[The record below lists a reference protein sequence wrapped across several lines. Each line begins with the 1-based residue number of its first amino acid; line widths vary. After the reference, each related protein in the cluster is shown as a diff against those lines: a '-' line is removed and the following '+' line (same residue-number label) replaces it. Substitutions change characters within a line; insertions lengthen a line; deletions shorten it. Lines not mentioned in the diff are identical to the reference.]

1 MYFNVQLKFN
11 LWTKDMGGWEM
22 TAPKKGP
29 FITKGT
35 LFYLSMSSRI
45 TRHPFQIPKSPLT
58 YMFPKPT
65 MPNPLSAHCY

>member
-35 LFYLSMSSRI
+35 LFLYLCLQELQGTLSKFPSLL
-45 TRHPFQIPKSPLT
+45 FT